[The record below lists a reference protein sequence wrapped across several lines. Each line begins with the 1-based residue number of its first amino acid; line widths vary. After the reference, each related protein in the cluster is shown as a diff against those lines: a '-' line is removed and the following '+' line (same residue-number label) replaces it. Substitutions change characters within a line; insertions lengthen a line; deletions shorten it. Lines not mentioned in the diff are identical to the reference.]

1 MLGWQG
7 WCPRSWLSVCPP
19 AGEGEASTCCLWA
32 LCVSLG
38 LDSDCSA
45 LLGSSGG
52 CGFVLL
58 PMPYCVS
65 LRTWMHFF
73 SLRGVWP
80 FRLLSVHVSVF
91 MPHM

>member
-1 MLGWQG
+1 MLGGKG
-7 WCPRSWLSVCPP
+7 WSVLLPSLPSSPWSPWAWEESCWGGSDGVPVPGSVCPP
-19 AGEGEASTCCLWA
+19 AGEGEASTRCLWA

-58 PMPYCVS
+58 LMPYCVS
-65 LRTWMHFF
+65 L
-73 SLRGVWP
+73 
-80 FRLLSVHVSVF
+80 
-91 MPHM
+91 